1 MCVCECVCERVR
13 ERVRAPPQ
21 ALAALLH
28 ARRCVCVCERVGV
41 CRACC
46 CPPPPSLTPPPP
58 PAPLAAWL
66 EERVESVYRL
76 HPGYNDKAT
85 TLFTLDLGSPQD
97 LPDAMRGEKWSF
109 VQLPLGALQE
119 VG

>member
-1 MCVCECVCERVR
+1 M
-13 ERVRAPPQ
+13 
-21 ALAALLH
+21 
-28 ARRCVCVCERVGV
+28 
-41 CRACC
+41 
-46 CPPPPSLTPPPP
+46 
-58 PAPLAAWL
+58 
-66 EERVESVYRL
+66 ESVYRL